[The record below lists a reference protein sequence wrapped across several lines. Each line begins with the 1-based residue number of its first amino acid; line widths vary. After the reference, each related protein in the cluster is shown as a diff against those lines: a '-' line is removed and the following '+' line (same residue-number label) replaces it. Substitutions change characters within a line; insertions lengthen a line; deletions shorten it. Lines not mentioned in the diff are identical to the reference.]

1 MNGVVPSEN
10 NQLEG
15 RGHPALERMTKE
27 DRTFLAEALRL
38 AKPHAARIIHG
49 APAGAVLVRDGR
61 VIGRGAYTPGSAQH
75 AEVKALAQAG
85 RRAMGATLYV
95 TLEPC
100 TWFPGKRTGSCSH
113 ALIHAGI
120 ARVVYGLR
128 DPHPRIRGAEA
139 LAAAGVRAQQGTAA
153 GVALLYARYVRR
165 VAERFQNRRPFV
177 LMKTAMSADGKI
189 GSPRHGAVQLS
200 NAQDAAV
207 VDRLRAESDA
217 ILVGGTTLIH
227 DDPRLVV
234 RSAALQ
240 RERERRG
247 RPPQPAKVAIADV
260 AKISPRS
267 RFLTMGTGE
276 KIIFTTFKTP
286 VTDLGKLQR
295 VATVYATPGPRVDL
309 AEAMRVLGAQHG
321 IRRLLLE
328 GGGTLNAAMLAAGLV
343 DEIRTAIAPVVI
355 GGVQTPT
362 LVDGM
367 GFREERRPR
376 LRVKK
381 REVLGDM
388 TVVWYDVL

>member
-1 MNGVVPSEN
+1 
-10 NQLEG
+10 
-15 RGHPALERMTKE
+15 MTKE
-27 DRTFLAEALRL
+27 DRKFLAEALRL
-38 AKPHAARIIHG
+38 AKPYASRIAHG
-49 APAGAVLVRDGR
+49 APTGAVVVRDGR
-61 VIGRGAYTPGSAQH
+61 VLGRGAYTPGSLQH
-75 AEVKALAQAG
+75 AEVKALVQAG
-85 RRAMGATLYV
+85 RRAMGATLYA

-120 ARVVYGLR
+120 DRVVFGTR
-128 DPHPRIRGAEA
+128 DPHPRVRGRET
-139 LAAAGVRAQQGTAA
+139 LAAAGIRVEQGSVPGLAP
-153 GVALLYARYVRR
+153 LYARFTRR
-165 VAERFQNRRPFV
+165 MAEQFQNRRPHV

-189 GSPRHGAVQLS
+189 GSPRHTAVLLS
-200 NAQDAAV
+200 NAQDATA
-207 VDRLRAESDA
+207 VDRLRAASDA
-217 ILVGGTTLIH
+217 ILVGGTTLVH

-247 RPPQPAKVAIADV
+247 VPGQPAKVAIADV

-295 VATVYATPGPRVDL
+295 IATVYATPGPRVDL
-309 AEAMRVLGAQHG
+309 AEAMRVLSAQHG
-321 IRRLLLE
+321 IRRVLLE

-343 DEIRTAIAPVVI
+343 DEIRTAIAPVII
-355 GGVQTPT
+355 GGVQTPS

-367 GFREERRPR
+367 GFLDERRPR
-376 LRVKK
+376 LRARK

-388 TVVWYDVL
+388 TVLWYDVVR